1 MGQDGKTVCG
11 ATDAEGNQLLLAGY
25 AGRPNGDGGAAA
37 VVVVAQ
43 REMDGAKTNY
53 TTNAIES
60 LTAQLRKVI
69 ENWSHSRPTRRQ
81 QAALAGH
88 PHVETSTP
96 PPGPTNTACPSTPPA
111 HQTSWQARPNTAAR
125 FRCVGFIETAAWGH
139 WSDDDPQLRQL
150 GVADPHRSL
159 ADTLFT
165 PLRPATMT
173 ALATAQDRSQV
184 TTTAH
189 STTKISMRGGR
200 P

>member
-96 PPGPTNTACPSTPPA
+96 PPGANEHGLPVNAPGPPDLLA
-111 HQTSWQARPNTAAR
+111 SSAEHGSPVSLCGVHRDR
-125 FRCVGFIETAAWGH
+125 R
-139 WSDDDPQLRQL
+139 L
-150 GVADPHRSL
+150 GSL
-159 ADTLFT
+159 V
-165 PLRPATMT
+165 R
-173 ALATAQDRSQV
+173 
-184 TTTAH
+184 
-189 STTKISMRGGR
+189 
-200 P
+200 